1 MGRRRGG
8 DGEEGDAMQG
18 SDVGEGRG
26 GVNANTHN
34 NSNLRDGKPAARFSQ
49 STKNMILAVSWCLLC
64 VLGFGLSWSYRKV
77 SRPNGGYAIE
87 GLFCYCRERE
97 SQVRGAGEVFDW
109 SGHEAVGIGGGI
121 QKRQNHMDAAVH

>member
-1 MGRRRGG
+1 
-8 DGEEGDAMQG
+8 MQG

-77 SRPNGGYAIE
+77 SRPNGGYAVE
-87 GLFCYCRERE
+87 GLSCYCRE
-97 SQVRGAGEVFDW
+97 SAVRVFPAKKKVCGGQGRWFDW
-109 SGHEAVGIGGGI
+109 SWHEVAGIWDGT
-121 QKRQNHMDAAVH
+121 QKRLNHMDVAVD